1 VADVFV
7 SYAAEDRDRAARL
20 STALIELGWSVW
32 WDRRI
37 IAGQT
42 FDQVIEQELDAAKS
56 VVVLWSKHSIE
67 SEWVKNEAAAA
78 AERDVLVPAAI
89 DKVRLPLEFRR
100 RQTADLTRW
109 KGESAH
115 GGFHALCEGLASKI
129 GCEVPPKLA
138 MPSPGAAPGTIA
150 PATIRGDFGSRP
162 DARSGVGFIRA
173 NRRVIALAAL
183 ASVLVLVI
191 ATLLFHETTRESEQQ
206 PVVGNAPPSTTP
218 GDATREGKQELAPT
232 IKGSPG
238 PDATPAAPEWR
249 TSTLRPR
256 IDPKTEPAGRPQT
269 KGTPLATATP
279 KVDPPKPSAGDCR
292 LEALQQLQRG
302 EVTTQKYQELVAQC
316 R

>member
-1 VADVFV
+1 MADVFV
-7 SYAAEDRDRAARL
+7 SYAAEDRDRAAKV

-89 DKVRLPLEFRR
+89 DEVRLPLEFRR

-109 KGESAH
+109 TGESAH

-129 GCEVPPKLA
+129 GCEVPLKLA
-138 MPSPGAAPGTIA
+138 MPGPDAAPGTIA
-150 PATIRGDFGSRP
+150 PATIRGDFGSR
-162 DARSGVGFIRA
+162 RGVGLIRA
-173 NRRVIALAAL
+173 NRRVMALTAL
-183 ASVLVLVI
+183 ASVLVVVI
-191 ATLLFHETTRESEQQ
+191 ATLLFGKTTRESEQQ
-206 PVVGNAPPSTTP
+206 PVVGNAAPSIAP
-218 GDATREGKQELAPT
+218 GDATLEGKQELAPT
-232 IKGSPG
+232 VKGSPG
-238 PDATPAAPEWR
+238 PGATPATTIASPA
-249 TSTLRPR
+249 
-256 IDPKTEPAGRPQT
+256 KTEPAGRPQT
-269 KGTPLATATP
+269 KSAPLATATP

-292 LEALQQLQRG
+292 LEALQRLQRG
-302 EVTTQKYQELVAQC
+302 EVTTQKYQELLAQC

>member
-7 SYAAEDRDRAARL
+7 SYAAEDRDRAAKL

-37 IAGQT
+37 IAGQS

-115 GGFHALCEGLASKI
+115 GGFHALCEGVASKI
-129 GCEVPPKLA
+129 GCELPLKLA
-138 MPSPGAAPGTIA
+138 VPFPDAAPGTAA
-150 PATIRGDFGSRP
+150 PATIRGDFGSSP
-162 DARSGVGFIRA
+162 DARSAVGRIRV
-173 NRRVIALAAL
+173 NRRVIGLAAL
-183 ASVLVLVI
+183 ASVIAVVI
-191 ATLLFHETTRESEQQ
+191 ATLLYGEKTREFEQP
-206 PVVGNAPPSTTP
+206 PVFAPPPTP
-218 GDATREGKQELAPT
+218 VDATRGETAPT
-232 IKGSPG
+232 VKGSLG
-238 PDATPAAPEWR
+238 SDTTPATTIAGPA
-249 TSTLRPR
+249 
-256 IDPKTEPAGRPQT
+256 KTEPAGRSQP
-269 KGTPLATATP
+269 KGTLATATP
-279 KVDPPKPSAGDCR
+279 KVDPPKPSASDCR
-292 LEALQQLQRG
+292 LEALQRLQRG

>member
-7 SYAAEDRDRAARL
+7 SYAAEDRDRAAKL

-42 FDQVIEQELDAAKS
+42 FDQVIEQELDAARS

-129 GCEVPPKLA
+129 GCEVPLKLA
-138 MPSPGAAPGTIA
+138 MSGPDAAPGSIA
-150 PATIRGDFGSRP
+150 PATIRGDFGSGP

-191 ATLLFHETTRESEQQ
+191 ATLLFRETTRESEQQ

-218 GDATREGKQELAPT
+218 GDATPEGKQELAPT

-238 PDATPAAPEWR
+238 PDATPATTTTTAGPA
-249 TSTLRPR
+249 
-256 IDPKTEPAGRPQT
+256 KTEPAGRPQT

-279 KVDPPKPSAGDCR
+279 KVDPPRPSASDCR

>member
-7 SYAAEDRDRAARL
+7 SYAAEDRDRAAKL

-100 RQTADLTRW
+100 RQTADLTHW
-109 KGESAH
+109 KGDSAH
-115 GGFHALCEGLASKI
+115 GGFHALCEGVASKI
-129 GCEVPPKLA
+129 GCEVPLKLA
-138 MPSPGAAPGTIA
+138 MPGTDAAPGSIA

-162 DARSGVGFIRA
+162 DARSAVGLIRA

-183 ASVLVLVI
+183 ASVLVVVI
-191 ATLLFHETTRESEQQ
+191 ATLLFGETTRESEQQ
-206 PVVGNAPPSTTP
+206 PVVGNAAPSTTP
-218 GDATREGKQELAPT
+218 GDATREGKQEIAPT
-232 IKGSPG
+232 IKASPG
-238 PDATPAAPEWR
+238 LDATPATTTVGP
-249 TSTLRPR
+249 T
-256 IDPKTEPAGRPQT
+256 KTEPAGRPQT
-269 KGTPLATATP
+269 KRTPLATATP
-279 KVDPPKPSAGDCR
+279 KVDPLKPSASDCQ
-292 LEALQQLQRG
+292 LEALQRLQRG
-302 EVTTQKYQELVAQC
+302 EVTTEKYKELVAQC

>member
-7 SYAAEDRDRAARL
+7 SYAAEDRDRAAKL

-89 DKVRLPLEFRR
+89 DKVKLPLEFRR
-100 RQTADLTRW
+100 RQTADLTHW

-129 GCEVPPKLA
+129 GCEVPLKLA
-138 MPSPGAAPGTIA
+138 MPGPDAAPGSIA

-162 DARSGVGFIRA
+162 DARSALGLIRA

-183 ASVLVLVI
+183 ASVLVGVI
-191 ATLLFHETTRESEQQ
+191 ATLLLGETTRESEQQ
-206 PVVGNAPPSTTP
+206 PVVGNTAPSITP
-218 GDATREGKQELAPT
+218 GDATLEGKRDLAPT
-232 IKGSPG
+232 VKVSGQG
-238 PDATPAAPEWR
+238 ATPAT
-249 TSTLRPR
+249 TSAGPA
-256 IDPKTEPAGRPQT
+256 KTEPASRPQT
-269 KGTPLATATP
+269 KGTPLATAAP
-279 KVDPPKPSAGDCR
+279 KVDPPKPSASDCR
-292 LEALQQLQRG
+292 LEALQRLQRG